1 MIPVFNLDQVRVA
14 WVEIRGEGF
23 VLYGFML
30 YSDLDTP
37 LVEYM
42 RAGLAELDHLSG
54 SECAIF
60 VIESPSRKWMEYTKR
75 SGHPWWK
82 LFGRSMTGDGLEGAG
97 PPNQGQQE
105 RIVDGLVRNSRS
117 VLVKV
122 DDGDPVPLRHLL
134 DPEYDVLYDRNEV
147 WQVARHFS
155 LRPEEVPC
163 IVFFEDLDQET
174 VTVVDLK
181 EIRTVRQ
188 ATQTFRSFFSSPDF
202 NRLLSEARST
212 HA

>member
-1 MIPVFNLDQVRVA
+1 MIPIFNLDQVRVA
-14 WVEIRGEGF
+14 WVEIRGAGF

-82 LFGRSMTGDGLEGAG
+82 LFGKNMPRDGLDGTGTYRPLSPEAIF
-97 PPNQGQQE
+97 E
-105 RIVDGLVRNSRS
+105 RIVEHRNS

-155 LRPEEVPC
+155 LSPDEVPC
-163 IVFFEDLDQET
+163 IVFFENLDQDT

-188 ATQTFRSFFSSPDF
+188 ATQSFRRFFSSPDF
-202 NRLLSEARST
+202 NRLLSEARAT